1 MAAATSRTC
10 SIAQGLFCLQRI
22 ALPCLAVIM
31 LLTLSPALFAGSGAL
46 QVQDDKTT
54 KQDPEKKSAI
64 KKAIDKTRSAIERRR
79 EKILKGRVDETE
91 ERPDRPTFSNRAKKT
106 GGIQDVTF
114 DDIKFEMEK
123 TERFK
128 RDMLTDEIRAMDGT
142 RISLRGYIKPG
153 NRQTNLSKFV
163 FVRDNQEC
171 CFGPG
176 AALFDCVLVKLAKG
190 SKSDF
195 TVRPVTVEGDFYVKE
210 YRGPN
215 GQIWAVYRMKNGVV
229 K

>member
-1 MAAATSRTC
+1 MHAC
-10 SIAQGLFCLQRI
+10 IVRI
-22 ALPCLAVIM
+22 ALPCLTAII
-31 LLTLSPALFAGSGAL
+31 LLTLSPAAFAGLGA
-46 QVQDDKTT
+46 QQQDET
-54 KQDPEKKSAI
+54 KQVPEKKSAI

-91 ERPDRPTFSNRAKKT
+91 ERPDRPTFTNRPKKSA
-106 GGIQDVTF
+106 GGVQDVTF

-142 RISLRGYIKPG
+142 RISIRGYIKPG

-195 TVRPVTVEGDFYVKE
+195 TVRPITIEGDFYVKE
-210 YRGPN
+210 YRGPT

>member
-1 MAAATSRTC
+1 MAVTTSRTSPPTGMHAC
-10 SIAQGLFCLQRI
+10 IVRI
-22 ALPCLAVIM
+22 ALPCLTAII
-31 LLTLSPALFAGSGAL
+31 LLTLSPAAFAGLGA
-46 QVQDDKTT
+46 QQQDET
-54 KQDPEKKSAI
+54 KQVPEKKSAI

-91 ERPDRPTFSNRAKKT
+91 ERPDRPTFTNRPKKSA
-106 GGIQDVTF
+106 GGVQDVTF

-142 RISLRGYIKPG
+142 RISIRGYIKPG

-195 TVRPVTVEGDFYVKE
+195 TVRPITIEGDFYVKE
-210 YRGPN
+210 YRGPT

>member
-1 MAAATSRTC
+1 MHAC
-10 SIAQGLFCLQRI
+10 IVRI
-22 ALPCLAVIM
+22 ALPCLTAII
-31 LLTLSPALFAGSGAL
+31 LLTLSPAAFAGSGA
-46 QVQDDKTT
+46 QQQDET
-54 KQDPEKKSAI
+54 KQVPEKKSAI

-91 ERPDRPTFSNRAKKT
+91 ERPDRPTFTNRPKKSA
-106 GGIQDVTF
+106 GGVQDVTF

-142 RISLRGYIKPG
+142 RISIRGYIKPG

-195 TVRPVTVEGDFYVKE
+195 TVRPITIEGDFYVKE
-210 YRGPN
+210 YRGPT

>member
-1 MAAATSRTC
+1 MAVTTSRTSPPTGMHAC
-10 SIAQGLFCLQRI
+10 IVRI
-22 ALPCLAVIM
+22 ALPCLTAII
-31 LLTLSPALFAGSGAL
+31 LLTLSPAAFAGSGA
-46 QVQDDKTT
+46 QQQDET
-54 KQDPEKKSAI
+54 KQVPEKKSAI

-91 ERPDRPTFSNRAKKT
+91 ERPDRPTFANRPKKSA
-106 GGIQDVTF
+106 GGVQDVTF

-142 RISLRGYIKPG
+142 RISIRGYIKPG

-195 TVRPVTVEGDFYVKE
+195 TVRPITIEGDFYVKE
-210 YRGPN
+210 YRGPT